1 MRDGHGRG
9 VAGGNDHAHA
19 HLGNVEQTTG
29 KFVRQAD
36 AAMRSRMPRQH
47 PAMERDARPG
57 EALHVGHEGIVV
69 EVGIVLRLLLEDAE
83 DAGGRFAAFLAGRYR
98 CAQYPTFGVV
108 DRDLLALQRHD
119 GHDRLAGTAAVDR
132 GAPLLLSLMAGCG
145 PCPAA
150 RCDHGGQGHGRPMR
164 QS

>member
-19 HLGNVEQTTG
+19 HLGNVEETTG

-36 AAMRSRMPRQH
+36 AAMGSRMPRQH

-57 EALHVGHEGIVV
+57 EALHVGHGGIVV
-69 EVGIVLRLLLEDAE
+69 EVGIVLSLFFEHAE

-98 CAQYPTFGVV
+98 SAQYPAFGVV

-119 GHDRLAGTAAVDR
+119 GHDRLTGTTAVDR
-132 GAPLLLSLMAGCG
+132 GAPLLLSMMARRG

-150 RCDHGGQGHGRPMR
+150 SCDHCGQGHGRRMR